1 MSDLTITNAG
11 VTVTSNSAGSSISTG
26 KRKIIRI
33 TPTLTA
39 SQHADGDVLF
49 TAIEIPNAVQEEGGV
64 SVLKN
69 AFVVDHGTEHS
80 DVDYLFTF
88 TEGNTIIGTPDAT
101 ANISSSDFTTN
112 KMTGFCKLDGAAANG
127 VDFDNFRVH
136 QLLPGSGGNEQTH
149 DLTYL
154 KAAEGSTSAYM
165 HCHLYAVHS
174 GGAPTYT
181 ANQLDII
188 LHIEY

>member
-1 MSDLTITNAG
+1 MSDLTINHAG
-11 VTVTSNSAGSSISTG
+11 SAVTGSSAGSSISTG
-26 KRKIIRI
+26 KRRIIRI

-39 SQHADGDVLF
+39 AEHDDGDVLF
-49 TAIEIPNAVQEEGGV
+49 TAVEIPNAVKEEGGV
-64 SVLKN
+64 SILKG

-88 TEGNTIIGTPDAT
+88 TEGNTIIGSPDAT
-101 ANISSSDFTTN
+101 ANISGADFTAN
-112 KMTGFCKLDGAAANG
+112 KMTGFCKLDGAGANG
-127 VDFDNFRVH
+127 VDFDNFRLH
-136 QLLPGSGGNEQTH
+136 QLLPASGGNEQTTE
-149 DLTYL
+149 LTYL

-165 HCHLYAVHS
+165 HCHLFAVHS
-174 GGAPTYT
+174 TAPTYS